1 MLPREK
7 FSKRNISALTDTELV
22 AIILS
27 TGIKGRDFM
36 KLSADV
42 IKRIKNIELV
52 EDIYP
57 TITQLKGV
65 GQIKAMKII
74 AGIELGKR
82 FFGKS
87 DIQKVKIVNSQQ
99 AYEYIRGIAKY
110 KQEHLIAVYLNAR
123 YEVLL
128 KRTVSIGSVD
138 NVSVSPRDIIIP
150 GLECNSAFLFI
161 AHNHPSGVVVPSR
174 ADVEFTVKLKKAI
187 DIVGLRLLDHLVVV
201 KDDWKSVEI
210 G

>member
-36 KLSADV
+36 RLSTDV
-42 IKRIKNIELV
+42 VRKIKNVELV

-65 GQIKAMKII
+65 GQVKAMKIV

-82 FFGKS
+82 LFGKT
-87 DIQKVKIVNSQQ
+87 DGKKVRIINSQQ
-99 AYEYIRGIAKY
+99 AYEYVKKISRF
-110 KQEHLIAVYLNAR
+110 KQEHLVAVYLNAR

-128 KRTVSIGSVD
+128 KRTVSIGSLSS
-138 NVSVSPRDIIIP
+138 VSISPRDIIIP
-150 GLECNSAFLFI
+150 GLECNAAFVFI
-161 AHNHPSGVVVPSR
+161 AHNHPSGDENPSKEDIELTSFLR
-174 ADVEFTVKLKKAI
+174 SSLK
-187 DIVGLRLLDHLVVV
+187 IVDLELLDHLVIVSSG
-201 KDDWKSVEI
+201 WRAVE